1 MNVDKF
7 TDIITKNPLKRVS
20 SARFRQS
27 AGTLWVKLDRH
38 RDDVLFTPCVSHCGD
53 FIVDWGQV
61 GHSLVSERSIN
72 QLRTMKR
79 RVRSAWLTEL
89 AGPAEMGY
97 PFPAVSLSMKYP
109 VAQLGVRK
117 PNAAAIRMLLRGKHP
132 ENGTTRYDW
141 LRCNA
146 WDYPQVSREA
156 LDTKERLLS
165 ETGGLKDYR
174 EWREGPVERGY
185 KNSFVKPFE
194 HAIQALAY
202 GAIKRENTLKNMTQP
217 LGNIV
222 QNLLTSVNA
231 MSDQLGECA
240 KRYFAPES
248 AEVAGKAM
256 PHLGTLA
263 DNLQDFTTLASVCN
277 SASKIFYKLCIA
289 PDSVPP
295 VVTMSET
302 DTWELEFEDKI
313 GTFETRVC
321 RNEYWLE
328 DSTGPR
334 PVPVKK
340 TVHADEGWWQLL
352 TVEANSRHL
361 EELTFKKKS
370 GSIDDGDNPSC
381 REDENAYDGCSRAE
395 ITDHNIKAFSYYWV
409 QRNMHKYENIL
420 SRLGYNVP
428 ELFGSHPDEWN
439 YTEIAAP
446 LFLDKQS

>member
-20 SARFRQS
+20 TTRFRQS
-27 AGTLWVKLDRH
+27 AGTLWVKTDIH
-38 RDDVLFTPCVSHCGD
+38 RGEVLYMPCVSHCGD
-53 FIVDWGQV
+53 FIVDWGEI
-61 GHSLVSERSIN
+61 GHSLVSERSHN

-79 RVRSAWLTEL
+79 SVRSAWLNEL
-89 AGPAEMGY
+89 AGPVEMGH
-97 PFPAVSLSMKYP
+97 PFPAVSLSMRYP
-109 VAQLGVRK
+109 VAQLGVKK

-141 LRCNA
+141 HRCNA
-146 WDYPQVSREA
+146 WDFPNVSRDS

-174 EWREGPVERGY
+174 EWREGPVERAY

-194 HAIQALAY
+194 KAVQALAY

-231 MSDQLGECA
+231 MSDQLEENA

-248 AEVAGKAM
+248 AEVAGKAT
-256 PHLGTLA
+256 PHLGSLA
-263 DNLQDFTTLASVCN
+263 DKMQDFTSLASVCN

-295 VVTMSET
+295 LVTMSET
-302 DTWELEFEDKI
+302 EPWEMEFEDKM
-313 GTFETRVC
+313 GAYETRIC

-328 DSTGPR
+328 ESGPR
-334 PVPVKK
+334 PEPSKRSVYSE
-340 TVHADEGWWQLL
+340 EGWWQLL
-352 TVEANSRHL
+352 SVESDSRSFL
-361 EELTFKKKS
+361 EDTSFKS
-370 GSIDDGDNPSC
+370 TSTY
-381 REDENAYDGCSRAE
+381 EDETTDKVEKASHACSVALL
-395 ITDHNIKAFSYYWV
+395 TDHNIKAFSYYWA
-409 QRNMHKYENIL
+409 QRNMHKYASIL
-420 SRLGYNVP
+420 SRLGYNIP

>member
-1 MNVDKF
+1 
-7 TDIITKNPLKRVS
+7 
-20 SARFRQS
+20 
-27 AGTLWVKLDRH
+27 
-38 RDDVLFTPCVSHCGD
+38 
-53 FIVDWGQV
+53 
-61 GHSLVSERSIN
+61 
-72 QLRTMKR
+72 
-79 RVRSAWLTEL
+79 
-89 AGPAEMGY
+89 
-97 PFPAVSLSMKYP
+97 
-109 VAQLGVRK
+109 
-117 PNAAAIRMLLRGKHP
+117 
-132 ENGTTRYDW
+132 
-141 LRCNA
+141 
-146 WDYPQVSREA
+146 
-156 LDTKERLLS
+156 
-165 ETGGLKDYR
+165 
-174 EWREGPVERGY
+174 
-185 KNSFVKPFE
+185 
-194 HAIQALAY
+194 
-202 GAIKRENTLKNMTQP
+202 
-217 LGNIV
+217 
-222 QNLLTSVNA
+222 
-231 MSDQLGECA
+231 
-240 KRYFAPES
+240 
-248 AEVAGKAM
+248 
-256 PHLGTLA
+256 
-263 DNLQDFTTLASVCN
+263 
-277 SASKIFYKLCIA
+277 
-289 PDSVPP
+289 
-295 VVTMSET
+295 MSET

-370 GSIDDGDNPSC
+370 GSIDDGDNSIR